1 MNVSLSTIGAFTAG
15 FIVAKMD
22 RMLLILA
29 IIVTAIFLFCN
40 SYKEKMKELFSNNT
54 KQETTDTIETNSP
67 EQSELMNYSIQPTI
81 QPTETS
87 STSSTSS
94 TTPIIDIDT
103 TDYDEIMT
111 AMKEEDDN
119 VTRMIYERQYKNGPN
134 VGEYEHIIDRSNP
147 YDHEYFANKALENG
161 EQYPIS
167 SFNFE

>member
-1 MNVSLSTIGAFTAG
+1 MEVSFSTIGAFAAG
-15 FIVAKMD
+15 FVVAKMG

-29 IIVTAIFLFCN
+29 IIVTAIYLYNN
-40 SYKEKMKELFSNNT
+40 SYSEKMKELFSNKE
-54 KQETTDTIETNSP
+54 KQEKTEKIETNSP
-67 EQSELMNYSIQPTI
+67 EQSKCMNYSIQPTD
-81 QPTETS
+81 PS

-103 TDYDEIMT
+103 ADYDEIMT